1 MSDTPYVAEYRVG
14 PAIVRFTNR
23 PDMENM
29 RKQTAKFAK
38 QILLHEMKQKQK
50 GGDDHEAHG

>member
-23 PDMENM
+23 PDMENFK
-29 RKQTAKFAK
+29 KQTAKFAK
-38 QILLHEMKQKQK
+38 QILLHEMKQK
-50 GGDDHEAHG
+50 GGDDHEGHG